1 MKNIVVIMVLV
12 FGMLAP
18 SVSQAKVLKMATGAT
33 LGGLAGSLYING
45 AAATTV
51 TVSTAAATVA
61 EVVTVSVAA
70 LAAAVVAVST
80 PVLVGIIV
88 GGGVGLL
95 MAN

>member
-61 EVVTVSVAA
+61 EVVAVSVAA
-70 LAAAVVAVST
+70 LAAVVAVST
-80 PVLVGIIV
+80 PVLIGIIV

>member
-70 LAAAVVAVST
+70 AVVAVST
-80 PVLVGIIV
+80 PVLIGIIV